1 MFKKVEVG
9 VSLSAFSDE
18 ASEASSLDV
27 RVCTL
32 HGAIAVKDAAAA
44 PADSL
49 SLVRLRLVKRTR
61 TRDLRNRLFKNNRL
75 ADKASFSDQP
85 RTQACIVL
93 NWPEKD
99 ACEPVNS
106 LAKNVSY

>member
-1 MFKKVEVG
+1 M
-9 VSLSAFSDE
+9 SAFSDE

-49 SLVRLRLVKRTR
+49 SLVRLQ
-61 TRDLRNRLFKNNRL
+61 DL
-75 ADKASFSDQP
+75 
-85 RTQACIVL
+85 
-93 NWPEKD
+93 
-99 ACEPVNS
+99 
-106 LAKNVSY
+106 

>member
-44 PADSL
+44 PADCL
-49 SLVRLRLVKRTR
+49 SLVRLQ
-61 TRDLRNRLFKNNRL
+61 DL
-75 ADKASFSDQP
+75 
-85 RTQACIVL
+85 
-93 NWPEKD
+93 
-99 ACEPVNS
+99 
-106 LAKNVSY
+106 